1 MFIYCLLEAKS
12 DTKFWEYN
20 DGKTRPPTYKG
31 SNPEERVEDQRYFAN
46 LSVSY
51 KHAFLWQYRERR
63 APKACISGAMGATL
77 EESNP
82 SL

>member
-31 SNPEERVEDQRYFAN
+31 SNPEERVEDQRYFAT
-46 LSVSY
+46 SVSPTNMLFV
-51 KHAFLWQYRERR
+51 AVQGE
-63 APKACISGAMGATL
+63 AGS
-77 EESNP
+77 
-82 SL
+82 